1 MAVDANVR
9 LCKFNSARKFLSKGD
24 RVKVTL
30 RFRGREMAHM
40 QSSKHILDDFAEA
53 LADVAVVEKA
63 PKIEGRSM
71 SLVLTEKKS

>member
-1 MAVDANVR
+1 
-9 LCKFNSARKFLSKGD
+9 
-24 RVKVTL
+24 
-30 RFRGREMAHM
+30 M

-53 LADVAVVEKA
+53 LAEVAVVEKA

>member
-1 MAVDANVR
+1 
-9 LCKFNSARKFLSKGD
+9 
-24 RVKVTL
+24 
-30 RFRGREMAHM
+30 M

>member
-1 MAVDANVR
+1 MNTKVNAAK
-9 LCKFNSARKFLSKGD
+9 KFISKGD
-24 RVKVTL
+24 KVKVTL